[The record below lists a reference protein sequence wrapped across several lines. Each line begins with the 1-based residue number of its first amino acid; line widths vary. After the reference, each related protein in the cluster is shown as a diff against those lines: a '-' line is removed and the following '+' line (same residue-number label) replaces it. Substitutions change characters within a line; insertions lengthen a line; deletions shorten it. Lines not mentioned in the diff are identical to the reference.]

1 MTLETQI
8 TLLSYSYNRL
18 IDELHALHDMYFDF
32 ANSTDNIMASSCFHI
47 AAKDIETLLNRYDDN
62 KKSPC
67 ITEAQ

>member
-8 TLLSYSYNRL
+8 KLMSYDRL

-32 ANSTDNIMASSCFHI
+32 ASSTDNIMASSCFHI
-47 AAKDIETLLNRYDDN
+47 AAKDLETLLSKYGDN

-67 ITEAQ
+67 TRQEAQ

>member
-1 MTLETQI
+1 MDITNQI
-8 TLLSYSYNRL
+8 KLMSYDRL

-32 ANSTDNIMASSCFHI
+32 ASSTDNIMASSCFHI

-67 ITEAQ
+67 TRQEAQ